1 MSFLW
6 LLILYDFKSNEMSCQ
21 KFRILIKEVCLLMC
35 IFPGLWTNTD
45 FKSILVFMT
54 QKSPDFSQK
63 VWLLS
68 SLVERKWW
76 LQMVVVF
83 PVWSQTMSRPFHSR
97 GWFWGGTEW
106 GRLERTLGRNEG
118 RVCSFG
124 GGTEGRKTFLLMWLS
139 CPRLSYFSRTT
150 LTCLSLIV
158 SVFPV
163 SMSYRSLT
171 FIGVFCSTVGI
182 THTSQSGQSPHDMR
196 VKKNLSVFLSLP
208 DSVADCHH
216 SQTVFSTALSVP
228 AVRLWLPKAQS
239 NKVNPPSH
247 GGGARWVG
255 LSLSVLSLPD
265 SVADS
270 HHSHTDQHCPLSACC
285 AIVFASKPRSPR

>member
-35 IFPGLWTNTD
+35 IFPGMWCNTD
-45 FKSILVFMT
+45 FKSVLFFMT
-54 QKSPDFSQK
+54 QKSPDFSHK

-97 GWFWGGTEW
+97 EWFWGGPEW
-106 GRLERTLGRNEG
+106 GRLSSLGERIEG

-139 CPRLSYFSRTT
+139 CPRLPYFSRTT
-150 LTCLSLIV
+150 LICLSLIV

-182 THTSQSGQSPHDMR
+182 THTSQSGQSPTTWGLR
-196 VKKNLSVFLSLP
+196 STYLSCLCLI
-208 DSVADCHH
+208 
-216 SQTVFSTALSVP
+216 
-228 AVRLWLPKAQS
+228 LWLTAFTLKQFSAL
-239 NKVNPPSH
+239 PSQCLLCDC
-247 GGGARWVG
+247 G
-255 LSLSVLSLPD
+255 
-265 SVADS
+265 
-270 HHSHTDQHCPLSACC
+270 CP
-285 AIVFASKPRSPR
+285 KPRSPR

>member
-1 MSFLW
+1 MLKWPIYYWVQYVPSNSITSSAKSQYDLFSYEIYMQIRMLLFNELSLEFVCKNPSNENNSCTQHTPFVMSLLVFCVIISMSFLW
-6 LLILYDFKSNEMSCQ
+6 LLILYDFKSNEMSYQ
-21 KFRILIKEVCLLMC
+21 KVWILIKEVCLLMC

-97 GWFWGGTEW
+97 EWFWGGTEW
-106 GRLERTLGRNEG
+106 GRLSSLGERIEG

-150 LTCLSLIV
+150 LICLSLIV

-182 THTSQSGQSPHDMR
+182 THTSQSG
-196 VKKNLSVFLSLP
+196 
-208 DSVADCHH
+208 
-216 SQTVFSTALSVP
+216 
-228 AVRLWLPKAQS
+228 
-239 NKVNPPSH
+239 
-247 GGGARWVG
+247 
-255 LSLSVLSLPD
+255 
-265 SVADS
+265 
-270 HHSHTDQHCPLSACC
+270 
-285 AIVFASKPRSPR
+285 

>member
-1 MSFLW
+1 
-6 LLILYDFKSNEMSCQ
+6 
-21 KFRILIKEVCLLMC
+21 MC
-35 IFPGLWTNTD
+35 IFPGMWSNTD

-83 PVWSQTMSRPFHSR
+83 PVWSQTMSRPFHFR
-97 GWFWGGTEW
+97 GWFWGGTER
-106 GRLERTLGRNEG
+106 GRLSSLGERTYGK
-118 RVCSFG
+118 VCSFG
-124 GGTEGRKTFLLMWLS
+124 GGTEGGKTFLLMWLS
-139 CPRLSYFSRTT
+139 CPLLSYFSRTT
-150 LTCLSLIV
+150 LICLSLIV

-163 SMSYRSLT
+163 SMSNRSLT

-196 VKKNLSVFLSLP
+196 VKKNLSVLSLP

-228 AVRLWLPKAQS
+228 AVRLWLPKAQI

-247 GGGARWVG
+247 GGGKMG
-255 LSLSVLSLPD
+255 LS
-265 SVADS
+265 
-270 HHSHTDQHCPLSACC
+270 
-285 AIVFASKPRSPR
+285 